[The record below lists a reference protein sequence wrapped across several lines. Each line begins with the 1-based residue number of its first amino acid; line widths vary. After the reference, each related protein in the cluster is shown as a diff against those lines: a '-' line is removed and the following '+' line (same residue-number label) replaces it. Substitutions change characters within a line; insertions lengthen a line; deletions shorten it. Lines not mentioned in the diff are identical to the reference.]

1 MKKLWLLLAILA
13 VAVMPAFAAHRENES
28 ASQQDEQT
36 KAFMRAKLTHSQQI
50 LDGLTTENYDKIA
63 KSAQSLSLLSNES
76 TWNVFQ
82 TEEYIRMSREFR
94 ESSMRLRDAA
104 HDKNLDGA
112 TLAYFEV
119 TLSCVRCHK
128 YTRDQRNRDK

>member
-1 MKKLWLLLAILA
+1 MKKMWLLLAIVA
-13 VAVMPAFAAHRENES
+13 VAVMPAFAAHEDNET

-63 KSAQSLSLLSNES
+63 KSAQALSLLSNES

-94 ESSMRLRDAA
+94 ESTMRLRDAA